1 MKLKFFSLLAASAAV
16 TAATAAEGLYYVGSE
31 AQESLPLKWTVGT
44 DLTWDD
50 NPNPTGANR
59 LNPLTGLPYKEESVL
74 SLGVYG
80 GVSFVNISPQSTLD
94 VYARV
99 GAIYY
104 FDAPSSVQNDLTPD
118 IRVGVNW
125 TRRFTER
132 LRFSSRNYFSYEM
145 EPNYAYG
152 FATTRQTDPY
162 FYWST
167 DNAIG
172 YRWTERLA
180 TYTGFNITGLDY
192 DSAVRNSDRLTF
204 GLYHQF
210 RYQLNPRSVL
220 TFDYR
225 YQQTEADG
233 LASDSSS
240 HYLLAGIEHRFSPN
254 TILIARAGA
263 QIRRSDAAR
272 GSDGTNPFVELA
284 VRSQVNSQFS
294 IRGFVR
300 YSSEVYDTTRAVA
313 TLGGAGLYDFDDRRT
328 LRLGISSEYSI
339 SPMFSLFGGV
349 DYIPASFDDGRLVAV
364 TGGAPALRAGGIE
377 EDLWNVYIG
386 LSVKFTDYLYGSLS
400 YNYTDSSSDFL
411 GYNYDRNRVSL
422 GLRAEF

>member
-1 MKLKFFSLLAASAAV
+1 MKSKIFTLLAAAAAV
-16 TAATAAEGLYYVGSE
+16 SSASAAEGLYYVGSE
-31 AQESLPLKWTVGT
+31 AQESLPLRWTVGT

-50 NPNPTGANR
+50 NVTPTGRAT
-59 LNPLTGLPYKEESVL
+59 LNPVTGLPYPDESSL
-74 SLGVYG
+74 SLGGYVG
-80 GVSFVNISPQSTLD
+80 LSFVNITPQSTLD

-104 FDAPSSVQNDLTPD
+104 FDSPPSMQNDVTPD
-118 IRVGVNW
+118 VRVGVNW

-132 LRFSSRNYFSYEM
+132 LRFSSRNFVSYEM

-162 FYWST
+162 FYWGT
-167 DNAIG
+167 DNSIG
-172 YRWTERLA
+172 FRWTERFA
-180 TYTGFNITGLDY
+180 TYTGFNVTGLNY
-192 DSAVRNSDRLTF
+192 DSAVRNSDRLTLGF
-204 GLYHQF
+204 YQQF

-225 YQQTEADG
+225 YSQTDADG
-233 LASDSSS
+233 VAADSSS

-263 QIRRSDAAR
+263 QIRRSDAV
-272 GSDGTNPFVELA
+272 GGNDGTNPFVELA
-284 VRSQVNSQFS
+284 VRSQVNQQFS
-294 IRGFVR
+294 VRAFLR
-300 YSSEVYDTTRAVA
+300 YSAEVYDTTRAVA
-313 TLGGAGLYDFDDRRT
+313 GLGGAGLYDFDDRRT

-349 DYIPASFDDGRLVAV
+349 DYIPASFDDGRLVQV
-364 TGGAPALRAGGIE
+364 TAGAPGLTASGIS
-377 EDLWNVYIG
+377 EDVWNAYIG
-386 LSVKFTDYLYGSLS
+386 LSVRFTDYLFGTLS

-411 GYNYDRNRVSL
+411 GYNYDRNRVSV

>member
-1 MKLKFFSLLAASAAV
+1 MKFKFFSLLAASAAV
-16 TAATAAEGLYYVGSE
+16 STATAAEGLYYVGSE

-50 NPNPTGANR
+50 NATPTGR
-59 LNPLTGLPYKEESVL
+59 TTLNPLTGLPYQNEDSI
-74 SLGVYG
+74 SLGAYVG
-80 GVSFVNISPQSTLD
+80 LSFVNISPQSTLD
-94 VYARV
+94 VYAKV

-104 FDAPSSVQNDLTPD
+104 FDAPAAQADDVTPD
-118 IRVGVNW
+118 IRLGVNW

-132 LRFSSRNYFSYEM
+132 LRFSTRNFVAYEM

-152 FATTRQTDPY
+152 FATSRQTDPY
-162 FYWST
+162 FYWGT
-167 DNAIG
+167 DNSIG

-192 DSAVRNSDRLTF
+192 DNAVANSDRLTF

-225 YQQTEADG
+225 YAQTEGDG

-263 QIRRSDAAR
+263 QIRRSDAVF

-284 VRSQVNSQFS
+284 LRSQINSQFS
-294 IRGFVR
+294 VRAFAR
-300 YSSEVYDTTRAVA
+300 YSAEVYDTTRGVA

-339 SPMFSLFGGV
+339 SPMFSLFGGI
-349 DYIPASFDDGRLVAV
+349 DYIPASFDDGRLVGV
-364 TGGAPALRAGGIE
+364 TAGAPALRTGGID
-377 EDLWNVYIG
+377 EDLWNAYIG
-386 LSVKFTDYLYGSLS
+386 LSVKFTDYLYGTLS
-400 YNYTDSSSDFL
+400 YNYTDSSSDFI